1 LNGDGTGRTFRN
13 FWSESPNLG
22 EGDEIDRWWLEEN
35 VLMIHHKHSSS
46 GSYKDYE
53 ILFIN
58 DKYLG
63 MGNEVM
69 SLKYR

>member
-1 LNGDGTGRTFRN
+1 MKLRST
-13 FWSESPNLG
+13 LG

-53 ILFIN
+53 ILFVN
-58 DKYLG
+58 DKYPKIAI
-63 MGNEVM
+63 NTTPTITE
-69 SLKYR
+69 